1 MRHALIEPNN
11 RIAQVSDSEFPVA
24 PPLQWVQCDD
34 DVTTEWTYDGT
45 FHVPV
50 PPAPAELNAPI
61 YAELDALDKKLIRP
75 LAENELERVAEI
87 VAQKQ
92 ALRARLVI

>member
-1 MRHALIEPNN
+1 MKYALIEPNN

-45 FHVPV
+45 FYAPV
-50 PPAPAELNAPI
+50 PPTPAELNAPI